1 MRVRT
6 WFPGNVIR
14 TFEAD
19 IISSAL
25 RQIPWQLRSLP
36 FMGVGTLK
44 GLFKSRIFASTSLGP
59 ATDPQ
64 SRSQDYQGHVW
75 STNALGYTYYTWPWD
90 FMLHPL
96 WPLWCWKS
104 LDLNSSCAP
113 APVGLLVSSLA
124 TGKGAAS
131 ATQRVQLGLPK
142 ELGKNHGKPAHLV
155 ILEKWFVTICNKSR
169 QFEVVLLTSSSS
181 RNSATYIL
189 NCRLWTAVPKVVRIG
204 IQSKTIRLVLKAH
217 SKAVTYN
224 LT

>member
-59 ATDPQ
+59 AMDPQ

-75 STNALGYTYYTWPWD
+75 STNALGYTYILYLTLR
-90 FMLHPL
+90 FHVASAVTAVMLEV
-96 WPLWCWKS
+96 
-104 LDLNSSCAP
+104 DLNSSCAP
-113 APVGLLVSSLA
+113 APGLLVSSLA

-131 ATQRVQLGLPK
+131 ATKRVQLGRPK

-155 ILEKWFVTICNKSR
+155 ILEK
-169 QFEVVLLTSSSS
+169 
-181 RNSATYIL
+181 
-189 NCRLWTAVPKVVRIG
+189 
-204 IQSKTIRLVLKAH
+204 
-217 SKAVTYN
+217 
-224 LT
+224 

>member
-59 ATDPQ
+59 AMDPQ

-75 STNALGYTYYTWPWD
+75 STNALGYTYII
-90 FMLHPL
+90 
-96 WPLWCWKS
+96 
-104 LDLNSSCAP
+104 LDLEISCCIRCDRCDAGSPLISSCAP

-155 ILEKWFVTICNKSR
+155 ILEK
-169 QFEVVLLTSSSS
+169 
-181 RNSATYIL
+181 
-189 NCRLWTAVPKVVRIG
+189 
-204 IQSKTIRLVLKAH
+204 
-217 SKAVTYN
+217 
-224 LT
+224 